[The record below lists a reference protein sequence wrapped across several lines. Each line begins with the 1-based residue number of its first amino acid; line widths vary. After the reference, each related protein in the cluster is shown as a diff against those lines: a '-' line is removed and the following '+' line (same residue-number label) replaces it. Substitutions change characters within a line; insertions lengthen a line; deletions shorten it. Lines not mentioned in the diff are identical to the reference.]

1 MYIEKIKLENF
12 RNYKYE
18 NIELNKLINII
29 FGDNAQGKTNILE
42 AIYFTSLGKS
52 FRTNKEKEIVKE
64 NESQAKIEI
73 NFIKNNRKEK
83 INAEISDKK
92 NFYINDIPV
101 KKLSELVGKINIV
114 LFSPEDIEILRNEP
128 IKRRKFLNIMISQ
141 LRPKYIFLLSEY
153 NKVLEQR
160 NNYLKKIKYENKS
173 QEYLTIWDEQLEKI
187 GIKIYEYRKEF
198 IEKIN
203 NKIKKIHLNTTENK
217 ENIEIKYKT
226 NIDKKNYMENLLK
239 NKSIDIQK
247 GYTSIG
253 IHRDD
258 FEIYI
263 NKKNVAIFGSQGQQ
277 RTSII
282 SLKLAEAEVI
292 YDEIEE
298 YPIVLLDDF
307 MSELDKKRINGF
319 IQNIKNNQVLITTTD
334 KINLDTVVYNLYKV
348 EKAKVERIDKNGK
361 I

>member
-18 NIELNKLINII
+18 NIELNKRINII

-92 NFYINDIPV
+92 KFYINDIPV

-239 NKSIDIQK
+239 NKSVDIQK

-334 KINLDTVVYNLYKV
+334 KINLDTMVYNLYKV

>member
-18 NIELNKLINII
+18 NIELNKRINII

-92 NFYINDIPV
+92 KFYINDIPL

-239 NKSIDIQK
+239 NKSVDIQK

>member
-92 NFYINDIPV
+92 KFYINDIPV

-187 GIKIYEYRKEF
+187 SMHINERY
-198 IEKIN
+198 KIN
-203 NKIKKIHLNTTENK
+203 QDFLTEASKIKK
-217 ENIEIKYKT
+217 
-226 NIDKKNYMENLLK
+226 
-239 NKSIDIQK
+239 K
-247 GYTSIG
+247 GG
-253 IHRDD
+253 
-258 FEIYI
+258 
-263 NKKNVAIFGSQGQQ
+263 
-277 RTSII
+277 
-282 SLKLAEAEVI
+282 L
-292 YDEIEE
+292 
-298 YPIVLLDDF
+298 
-307 MSELDKKRINGF
+307 
-319 IQNIKNNQVLITTTD
+319 
-334 KINLDTVVYNLYKV
+334 
-348 EKAKVERIDKNGK
+348 NGK
-361 I
+361 KV

>member
-18 NIELNKLINII
+18 NIELNKRINII

-239 NKSIDIQK
+239 NKSVDIQK

>member
-18 NIELNKLINII
+18 NIELNKRINII

-83 INAEISDKK
+83 INAKK

-239 NKSIDIQK
+239 NKSVDIQK

>member
-18 NIELNKLINII
+18 NIELNKRINII

-92 NFYINDIPV
+92 KFYINDIPV

-173 QEYLTIWDEQLEKI
+173 QAYLTIWDEQLEKI

-239 NKSIDIQK
+239 NKSVDIQK

>member
-1 MYIEKIKLENF
+1 
-12 RNYKYE
+12 
-18 NIELNKLINII
+18 
-29 FGDNAQGKTNILE
+29 
-42 AIYFTSLGKS
+42 
-52 FRTNKEKEIVKE
+52 
-64 NESQAKIEI
+64 
-73 NFIKNNRKEK
+73 
-83 INAEISDKK
+83 
-92 NFYINDIPV
+92 
-101 KKLSELVGKINIV
+101 
-114 LFSPEDIEILRNEP
+114 
-128 IKRRKFLNIMISQ
+128 
-141 LRPKYIFLLSEY
+141 
-153 NKVLEQR
+153 
-160 NNYLKKIKYENKS
+160 
-173 QEYLTIWDEQLEKI
+173 
-187 GIKIYEYRKEF
+187 
-198 IEKIN
+198 
-203 NKIKKIHLNTTENK
+203 
-217 ENIEIKYKT
+217 
-226 NIDKKNYMENLLK
+226 MENLLK
-239 NKSIDIQK
+239 NKSVDIQK

>member
-1 MYIEKIKLENF
+1 
-12 RNYKYE
+12 
-18 NIELNKLINII
+18 
-29 FGDNAQGKTNILE
+29 
-42 AIYFTSLGKS
+42 
-52 FRTNKEKEIVKE
+52 
-64 NESQAKIEI
+64 
-73 NFIKNNRKEK
+73 
-83 INAEISDKK
+83 
-92 NFYINDIPV
+92 
-101 KKLSELVGKINIV
+101 
-114 LFSPEDIEILRNEP
+114 
-128 IKRRKFLNIMISQ
+128 
-141 LRPKYIFLLSEY
+141 
-153 NKVLEQR
+153 
-160 NNYLKKIKYENKS
+160 
-173 QEYLTIWDEQLEKI
+173 
-187 GIKIYEYRKEF
+187 
-198 IEKIN
+198 
-203 NKIKKIHLNTTENK
+203 
-217 ENIEIKYKT
+217 
-226 NIDKKNYMENLLK
+226 MENLLK

-319 IQNIKNNQVLITTTD
+319 IQNIKNNQVFITTTD

>member
-18 NIELNKLINII
+18 NIELNKRINII

-92 NFYINDIPV
+92 KFYINDIPV

-114 LFSPEDIEILRNEP
+114 FFSPEDIEILRNEP

-239 NKSIDIQK
+239 NKSVDIQK

>member
-92 NFYINDIPV
+92 KFYINDIPV

-307 MSELDKKRINGF
+307 MSELDKKRIHGF
-319 IQNIKNNQVLITTTD
+319 IKNIKNNQVLITTTD
-334 KINLDTVVYNLYKV
+334 KINLDTMVYNLYKV

>member
-18 NIELNKLINII
+18 NIELNKRINII

-114 LFSPEDIEILRNEP
+114 FFSPEDIEILRNEP

-160 NNYLKKIKYENKS
+160 NNYLKQIKYENKS
-173 QEYLTIWDEQLEKI
+173 QENLTIWDEQLEKI

-307 MSELDKKRINGF
+307 MSELDKKRIHGF
-319 IQNIKNNQVLITTTD
+319 IKNIKNNQVLITTTD
-334 KINLDTVVYNLYKV
+334 KINLDTMVYNLYKV

>member
-18 NIELNKLINII
+18 NIELNKRINII

-239 NKSIDIQK
+239 NKSVDIQK

-292 YDEIEE
+292 YDERKTN
-298 YPIVLLDDF
+298 YFV
-307 MSELDKKRINGF
+307 R
-319 IQNIKNNQVLITTTD
+319 
-334 KINLDTVVYNLYKV
+334 
-348 EKAKVERIDKNGK
+348 
-361 I
+361 

>member
-239 NKSIDIQK
+239 NKSVDIQK

-334 KINLDTVVYNLYKV
+334 KINLDTMVYNLYKV